1 MSIINDI
8 YNKCLKIEMD
18 LDNILTTELNK
29 DTKVVNKILE
39 KFNEKMANLENSIQ
53 LLENQVKSNN
63 ENVNSNYNTKMIIKK
78 IEILKIK
85 QSEYPNLLRNKL
97 KTIENSKMSYFN
109 SDSKD
114 QSISK
119 YLTDEH
125 DSLKKSLK
133 LSKDIESN
141 EFKVLEELDRQD
153 GIMNSVKTKMSDL
166 FSKLVLSNSITTW
179 IINRSSRD
187 KQLLLFLV
195 FITFVIVYITNYYIK
210 PLIRGK

>member
-195 FITFVIVYITNYYIK
+195 FITFVIVYMTNYYIK